1 MYISTD
7 RPDIQYG
14 ANELA
19 MGMASPTVRS
29 MEGARHMV
37 RYILGTKDL
46 GFFDR
51 DLEGC
56 DDVVVMTDS
65 DWAKDPVTRKSRTAA
80 HMYVG
85 NCLLYSF
92 TRRESVMALSSGEAE
107 LFATAAGV
115 SEGILLRKV
124 LAFLEWRWDFGR
136 CPILRPTT
144 P

>member
-1 MYISTD
+1 MYMSTD

-14 ANELA
+14 VNELA
-19 MGMASPTVRS
+19 MCMACPTIRS

-46 GFFDR
+46 GLFFDQ

-80 HMYVG
+80 HIYMWESAL
-85 NCLLYSF
+85 C
-92 TRRESVMALSSGEAE
+92 TRSLGDSQSLHKAVEKLNSMPRRQE
-107 LFATAAGV
+107 LARAFC
-115 SEGILLRKV
+115 SEKL
-124 LAFLEWRWDFGR
+124 
-136 CPILRPTT
+136 
-144 P
+144 